1 MHRIAFT
8 TCFGEG
14 GCRAASEINA
24 QDCAE
29 TVSESSGSVNRLAP
43 ITKKLN
49 RAGNSRI
56 KPLWL
61 AVGMA
66 ALVSLPGHF
75 ALAQADS
82 ASGADALARAR
93 VTIVNRQH
101 QEVPEAR
108 VRVLLL
114 TTCRV
119 VAEEFHRHPDEVDL
133 KLTLVIGD
141 RDERSMIDKDGNLS
155 LYMDRWDEGKFVDG
169 VITGAVQQLTTLKKR
184 QRMFTDIL
192 RRTDGIA
199 PVSVNQLRSDALH
212 RPSPGLSLDP
222 DGISRVRE
230 APWSSPNRTLPHH

>member
-8 TCFGEG
+8 TCFGDG
-14 GCRAASEINA
+14 GCSAACEMDA
-24 QDCAE
+24 QGCAE
-29 TVSESSGSVNRLAP
+29 TVSESSGSGNRFAP
-43 ITKKLN
+43 TIKKR
-49 RAGNSRI
+49 RAGNSRT

-61 AVGMA
+61 SVGVA
-66 ALVSLPGHF
+66 AIVSLLGHF
-75 ALAQADS
+75 APAQAGSSS
-82 ASGADALARAR
+82 AADAPAAAR
-93 VTIVNRQH
+93 VTIVNHQH

-155 LYMDRWDEGKFVDG
+155 LYMDRWNEGKFVDG

-184 QRMFTDIL
+184 QKMFTDIL

-199 PVSVNQLRSDALH
+199 PVSVEQLRSDALH
-212 RPSPGLSLDP
+212 RPSPGLSLDA
-222 DGISRVRE
+222 DGFTPVHG
-230 APWSSPNRTLPHH
+230 APWSLPNRTLPHR

>member
-8 TCFGEG
+8 SCFGDG
-14 GCRAASEINA
+14 GCSAAPKMDA

-29 TVSESSGSVNRLAP
+29 TVSESSGSGNRFAP
-43 ITKKLN
+43 IIKKMKT
-49 RAGNSRI
+49 AGNSRP

-61 AVGMA
+61 SVGVA
-66 ALVSLPGHF
+66 ALVSLLGHF
-75 ALAQADS
+75 ALAQAGP
-82 ASGADALARAR
+82 ASGADALDRAR
-93 VTIVNRQH
+93 VIIVNRQH

-133 KLTLVIGD
+133 KLTLVVGD
-141 RDERSMIDKDGNLS
+141 REERSMIDKDGNLS
-155 LYMDRWDEGKFVDG
+155 LYMDRWNEGKFVDG
-169 VITGAVQQLTTLKKR
+169 VITGAVQQLTTRKKR
-184 QRMFTDIL
+184 QKMFTDIL

-212 RPSPGLSLDP
+212 RPSPGLSLDA
-222 DGISRVRE
+222 DGLGPVRE
-230 APWSSPNRTLPHH
+230 APWSLPNRRLPHH

>member
-8 TCFGEG
+8 TCFGDG
-14 GCRAASEINA
+14 ASSALSEMDA

-29 TVSESSGSVNRLAP
+29 TVSESSGSGNRVAP
-43 ITKKLN
+43 IK
-49 RAGNSRI
+49 RGASNSRTR
-56 KPLWL
+56 PLWMS
-61 AVGMA
+61 VGV
-66 ALVSLPGHF
+66 ALVSLLGHF
-75 ALAQADS
+75 ALAQAGS
-82 ASGADALARAR
+82 ASAADVLAQAR
-93 VTIVNRQH
+93 VTIVNRQN

-155 LYMDRWDEGKFVDG
+155 LYMGRWNEGKFVDG

-184 QRMFTDIL
+184 QKMFTDIL
-192 RRTDGIA
+192 RRTDGIT
-199 PVSVNQLRSDALH
+199 PVSVNQLRGEALH
-212 RPSPGLSLDP
+212 RPSPGLSLDTN
-222 DGISRVRE
+222 GIISVGE
-230 APWSSPNRTLPHH
+230 GPWLLPPSTLPHH